1 MSPTAIPFSLRSH
14 AMVTPAMFT
23 AALLT
28 RYGRNPPL
36 PLSPHDP
43 MSDEMIAIFPP
54 GAFTE
59 DSSALDTRTTPT
71 TFTSKARDIA
81 ATSRLAPKVCCA
93 TCSSHVCPGAAPRP
107 PALFTST
114 STRTDR
120 SARYARSESQPASV
134 HTSTPVTTPPLT
146 PTASSS
152 GEELR
157 QAAYTTSPLAVSCR
171 QSSRPMPELQPVIT
185 TWAMTRVKMWLREKT
200 RDHSGPVQPRVS
212 TGG

>member
-1 MSPTAIPFSLRSH
+1 
-14 AMVTPAMFT
+14 MVTLAMFT
-23 AALLT
+23 AALSRDIEGT
-28 RYGRNPPL
+28 RCCRCPCT
-36 PLSPHDP
+36 SPG
-43 MSDEMIAIFPP
+43 DEMIAIFPP

-71 TFTSKARDIA
+71 TFTSNARDIA
-81 ATSRLAPKVCCA
+81 PTSRLAPKVCCA

-120 SARYARSESQPASV
+120 SARYARSVSQPASV

-185 TWAMTRVKMWLREKT
+185 TWAIV
-200 RDHSGPVQPRVS
+200 RVS
-212 TGG
+212 CGSVSNFYPSGGWATGEDSDESTR